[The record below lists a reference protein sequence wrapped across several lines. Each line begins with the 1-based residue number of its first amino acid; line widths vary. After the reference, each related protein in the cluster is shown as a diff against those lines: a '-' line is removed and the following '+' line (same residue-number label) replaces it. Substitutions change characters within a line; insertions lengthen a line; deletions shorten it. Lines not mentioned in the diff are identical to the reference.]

1 MQSCMEFDVPYFQPL
16 ANAAGRSKNDQEG
29 VTQMC
34 RIMEDHRDECIKRG
48 LEQGQSN
55 ERRKV
60 VQSLLKFMDP
70 NTIAEKMGY
79 PLEFIQKVAA
89 ET

>member
-1 MQSCMEFDVPYFQPL
+1 
-16 ANAAGRSKNDQEG
+16 
-29 VTQMC
+29 MC

>member
-1 MQSCMEFDVPYFQPL
+1 MEFDVPYFQPL

-34 RIMEDHRDECIKRG
+34 RIMEDYRDECIKRGLEQG

>member
-1 MQSCMEFDVPYFQPL
+1 
-16 ANAAGRSKNDQEG
+16 
-29 VTQMC
+29 MC

-48 LEQGQSN
+48 LEQGLEQGQSN
-55 ERRKV
+55 ERKKV

-79 PLEFIQKVAA
+79 PLEFVQKVAA
-89 ET
+89 KNKFPEGSPFFGGSFVGALA

>member
-1 MQSCMEFDVPYFQPL
+1 
-16 ANAAGRSKNDQEG
+16 
-29 VTQMC
+29 MC
-34 RIMEDHRDECIKRG
+34 RIMEDYRDECIKRG

-60 VQSLLKFMDP
+60 IQSLLKFMEP
-70 NTIAEKMGY
+70 NAIAEKMGY
-79 PLEFIQKVAA
+79 PLDFIQEVAA